1 MSYEHIKLCQ
11 QCIAAIKSRGETV
24 YVGPEIEREEDI
36 DEEGRWFVSDDL
48 TGEWGGN
55 EDDELFDCH
64 F

>member
-1 MSYEHIKLCQ
+1 MSHEHIKLCQ

-36 DEEGRWFVSDDL
+36 DEEGRWFVSDGL
-48 TGEWGGN
+48 ICEWCEN
-55 EDDELFDCH
+55 EDDKLFDCH